1 MSVSINTRKTKN
13 KSPTTFH
20 RSKGRQQHQQHRRPL
35 KMPKMEK
42 NSPPMPMKATSRPIS
57 CRWVYA
63 LKPDKYRARIIAR
76 GFEQDKNQ
84 VDDVFA
90 PTPSYH
96 VVRAILAIANQLDLE
111 IHQMDVNTAFLNAPL
126 DKPVFMECPPGYERP
141 GYVVRLRKALYGLKE
156 APRAWNITL
165 HNRLLHLGFR
175 RHPKEPCVYLHDNKG
190 VMLCVFVDDILI
202 ASREEGVTWFKSQLS
217 SVFAT
222 KDLGEADVFL
232 VLKITRDRP
241 RRHLT
246 VTQPQY
252 IDKMISKY
260 NMDQA
265 NSTPFPYA
273 SGVRLIG
280 DMAPQTEDEKKKMSK
295 IPYRQLVGSLMFCS
309 VTCRP
314 DIAFAVKELA
324 KHAHNPGVSHWT
336 AAKRVLRYLSAT
348 REKGIEFNA
357 YSKDR
362 KSSGGHVVF
371 LCGGPVL

>member
-1 MSVSINTRKTKN
+1 MAQLFTS
-13 KSPTTFH
+13 
-20 RSKGRQQHQQHRRPL
+20 
-35 KMPKMEK
+35 KMPKTYQRAINAFDACHWQDAMDREME
-42 NSPPMPMKATSRPIS
+42 SVTDLGVFEYVPRSQATSRPIS

-63 LKPDKYRARIIAR
+63 LKPNKYKARIVAR

-96 VVRAILAIANQLDLE
+96 VMRAVLAIANQLDVE

-126 DKPVFMECPPGYERP
+126 DKPVFIECPPGYGRP
-141 GYVVRLRKALYGLKE
+141 GYIVRLRKALYGLKE

-165 HNRLLHLGFR
+165 HNQLLHLGFR

-190 VMLCVFVDDILI
+190 IMLSVFVDDILI

-217 SVFAT
+217 TVFAT
-222 KDLGEADVFL
+222 KDLSEADVFL
-232 VLKITRDRP
+232 ALKITRDRP

-246 VTQPQY
+246 ITQPQY

-265 NSTPFPYA
+265 NPTPFPCA
-273 SGVRLIG
+273 SGVRLTN

-324 KHAHNPGVSHWT
+324 KHAHNPGASHWI
-336 AAKRVLRYLSAT
+336 AAKRALRYLSAT
-348 REKGIEFNA
+348 KERGIE
-357 YSKDR
+357 
-362 KSSGGHVVF
+362 
-371 LCGGPVL
+371 